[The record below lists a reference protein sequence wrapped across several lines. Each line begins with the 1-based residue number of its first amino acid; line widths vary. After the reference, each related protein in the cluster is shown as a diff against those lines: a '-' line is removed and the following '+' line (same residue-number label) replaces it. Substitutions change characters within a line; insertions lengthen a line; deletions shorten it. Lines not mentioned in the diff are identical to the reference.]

1 MLNTIIFDAYGT
13 LISTGTGSIDA
24 SREILALNCCDS
36 VDPQAFYSQWKSLHK
51 KHISELTTFV
61 SEESIFRKDL
71 NVLYK
76 KYGFSRDSDA
86 DVKIMLTIL
95 GNRTAFPESREV
107 IHFLQSKQYNVVIGS
122 VTDTKPLLPDLDR
135 NGITIPSVFTSETT
149 GFYKPDIRFYQ
160 YILDSLGIKPSNA
173 LFVGDSLIDDVW
185 GPQQL
190 GIAACWVNRKGAE
203 RRDIAPTFS
212 INNLNKLVQI
222 INLIKE

>member
-61 SEESIFRKDL
+61 LEESIFRKDL

-76 KYGFSRDSDA
+76 KYGFSRDSDT
-86 DVKIMLTIL
+86 DVKIMLTKL

-107 IHFLQSKQYNVVIGS
+107 IHFCNPNSIMWLSVPSPIQNRFFPTWTGTGS
-122 VTDTKPLLPDLDR
+122 PYRPFSPRKRRGFINRISD
-135 NGITIPSVFTSETT
+135 FTNT
-149 GFYKPDIRFYQ
+149 FLIRW
-160 YILDSLGIKPSNA
+160 A
-173 LFVGDSLIDDVW
+173 
-185 GPQQL
+185 
-190 GIAACWVNRKGAE
+190 
-203 RRDIAPTFS
+203 
-212 INNLNKLVQI
+212 
-222 INLIKE
+222 